1 MVAACSFRFVLVFLI
16 LAQDDGCEWPR
27 FIRPAKRTL
36 KCEFSNRHLG
46 TALVESVASGIL
58 NLGIRPVYETLVR
71 EAIPGLRKK
80 KWVVYWR
87 LKILIIVLVQR
98 SYGKV
103 QRVEALVQG
112 SLISSEA
119 QSFHEG

>member
-1 MVAACSFRFVLVFLI
+1 MAKEDLPANGKKIPQILLPTTLV
-16 LAQDDGCEWPR
+16 
-27 FIRPAKRTL
+27 
-36 KCEFSNRHLG
+36 
-46 TALVESVASGIL
+46 SGFWD

-98 SYGKV
+98 SYGKA

-112 SLISSEA
+112 SLISSKLP
-119 QSFHEG
+119 